1 MATTTETLRLLL
13 IGEDK
18 SASKALKGV
27 GTAVQGLTGSLVT
40 GKLLAFGNEAVTS
53 FSQLQDASAA
63 AAVTFGGSM
72 ARIEAQ
78 AASAPQKLGMS
89 GRQVIEAA
97 GTFGTYGKAAGLAG
111 ADLESFAVDMTSL
124 AGDMASFKGKSPEQA
139 IEAIGAAL
147 RGEAE
152 PIRQFG
158 VMLDDATLKNRAM
171 SMGLIKTTKDALT
184 PQQKSLAA
192 QAEILAQTSD
202 AQGDFERTSQSAAN
216 VQKTL
221 TATMEDQENAI
232 GGKLEPAYTAARKSI
247 LDTITAMESS
257 GVSISGVAAVAGPA
271 LALVAT
277 GWTVSKVA
285 AAASIAVQALAH
297 TQMIAGWVASG
308 GAAIASGAETAAI
321 WLMLKGS
328 AIAGAAATVAANL
341 RAAASWVASNAAMI
355 ATSVA
360 SKAVAAAQWLV
371 NAAMSAN
378 PIGIVVVALAALAA
392 GLVYAYQNSE
402 QFRAIVDG
410 AFKAVAAAGRWLWN
424 NALAPAFRGIVRGFA
439 WVVDGAANM
448 LDALGN
454 VPGFEWAKTAAAN
467 MRGLAQGA
475 RDAANGIKD
484 IPDATPRLSMKDEAS
499 AKIAAIDAKI
509 KALKGKIVTAKAN
522 GDSKAVTTLQN
533 KINAL
538 KDKKV
543 GITATVKKAGING
556 IKVYTSST
564 GATRFTA
571 YARGG
576 RNPRRQLALVG
587 EEGPELVELP
597 AGAYVNTAA
606 RTAAIAANSAAMAAQ
621 VMPSA
626 LVMGGS
632 SGGSGG
638 MGGATIIQLTVN
650 VPRGSDGYAAGR
662 AIREELLKLKN
673 GPLRGVGLGLT

>member
-72 ARIEAQ
+72 SRIEAQ

-111 ADLESFAVDMTSL
+111 ADLESFAVDMTGL

-147 RGEAE
+147 RGESE

-171 SMGLIKTTKDALT
+171 EMGLIKTTKDALT

-221 TATMEDQENAI
+221 TATIADQEAQL
-232 GGKLEPAYTAARKSI
+232 GGKLEPAYTAARQSI
-247 LDTITAMESS
+247 VDTITAIESS

-271 LALVAT
+271 LAAVAI
-277 GWTVSKVA
+277 GWTASKVA

-308 GAAIASGAETAAI
+308 AAAIASGAETAAI

-402 QFRAIVDG
+402 QFRAAVDG

-439 WVVDGAANM
+439 WVVDGAANL
-448 LDALGN
+448 LDALGH

-484 IPDATPRLSMKDEAS
+484 IPDAEPRLSLKDEAS
-499 AKIAAIDAKI
+499 AKVRAIDAKI

-522 GDSKAVTTLQN
+522 GDTKAVTTLQN

-543 GITATVKKAGING
+543 AITATVKKAGING
-556 IKVYTSST
+556 IKVYASST

-632 SGGSGG
+632 SAGG